1 MSPEHDRREQ
11 AQATSETAGWHSLEY
26 VVRQALEVQRDVGTP
41 AAEDFLKSIGIN
53 HGVIARVL
61 GPEGKVRASDQ
72 LGLAPTLDVADL
84 PVSKPRSYFRRG
96 LT

>member
-1 MSPEHDRREQ
+1 MSPEHDRREKS
-11 AQATSETAGWHSLEY
+11 QATSDTAGWHSLEY
-26 VVRQALEVQRDVGTP
+26 VVRQALEVQRDIGTP

-53 HGVIARVL
+53 QGVISRVL

-72 LGLAPTLDVADL
+72 LGLAPTLEVADL

-96 LT
+96 LI

>member
-1 MSPEHDRREQ
+1 MNPEHDRREKSPG
-11 AQATSETAGWHSLEY
+11 TSETAGWHSLEY
-26 VVRQALEVQRDVGTP
+26 VVRQALEVQRDIGTP

-53 HGVIARVL
+53 QSVITRVL
-61 GPEGKVRASDQ
+61 GPDGKVRASDQ

-96 LT
+96 LI